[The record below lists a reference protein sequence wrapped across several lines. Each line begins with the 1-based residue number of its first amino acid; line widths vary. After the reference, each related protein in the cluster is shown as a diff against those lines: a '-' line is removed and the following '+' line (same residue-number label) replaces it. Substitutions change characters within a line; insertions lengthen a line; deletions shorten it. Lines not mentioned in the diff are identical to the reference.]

1 MVLGLW
7 DNSSD
12 GRPKA
17 KAKAKGLVIEEE
29 PVSVKGASNEEP
41 ASGKS
46 SVEEAWSEETATEEA
61 AFEETEIVAFEVAN
75 NNCDIRVSSVF
86 LDTCIF

>member
-1 MVLGLW
+1 MHYITFQKQWLHFFLKNTTSRVIRAVVLVLGLR

-12 GRPKA
+12 GRP
-17 KAKAKGLVIEEE
+17 KAKGLVIEEE

-46 SVEEAWSEETATEEA
+46 SVEEA
-61 AFEETEIVAFEVAN
+61 
-75 NNCDIRVSSVF
+75 
-86 LDTCIF
+86 